1 MSSEKDPA
9 PAKADVPAKAAGPV
23 TSTAGKMAAIV
34 AERERRRKELER
46 QNARRA
52 HKPNLKTI
60 PWKK

>member
-1 MSSEKDPA
+1 MPPENDPA
-9 PAKADVPAKAAGPV
+9 PAKVVP
-23 TSTAGKMAAIV
+23 STAGERVAALL

>member
-9 PAKADVPAKAAGPV
+9 TPAAPSKAA
-23 TSTAGKMAAIV
+23 AIL
-34 AERERRRKELER
+34 AERERRRKELEK

>member
-1 MSSEKDPA
+1 MTSEKDPA
-9 PAKADVPAKAAGPV
+9 PANSSAVERTKALL
-23 TSTAGKMAAIV
+23 

>member
-1 MSSEKDPA
+1 MQPENEPTPA
-9 PAKADVPAKAAGPV
+9 PPATP
-23 TSTAGKMAAIV
+23 GKPKPAL
-34 AERERRRKELER
+34 AEIERRRKELER

>member
-1 MSSEKDPA
+1 MPPENDPA
-9 PAKADVPAKAAGPV
+9 PTKPEPPAAP
-23 TSTAGKMAAIV
+23 GKMAALL

>member
-1 MSSEKDPA
+1 MSSENDSTPPKSATPA
-9 PAKADVPAKAAGPV
+9 VP
-23 TSTAGKMAAIV
+23 GKMAAIL